1 MADHATELDANES
14 FEQSAAMF
22 KAATGMLA
30 PGKSE
35 ATGGQQTF
43 TRYEV
48 RYALWELW
56 DKLKGW
62 KGPQAIDA
70 AVQGLV
76 DAAEKA
82 AKARDLD
89 EIDGVLL
96 DLDKALSIFRAGK
109 PTLPAEV
116 VEFPQA
122 TEEDRANGW
131 SLNRKFL
138 GEVKTR
144 ASEEV
149 VSLDGIV
156 SVEKITSLE
165 QVECVL
171 LAARAALLAKYTPKE
186 QHDEPTD

>member
-116 VEFPQA
+116 VKVLKQCEWEGRSADVRQYGCCPSCHRF
-122 TEEDRANGW
+122 R
-131 SLNRKFL
+131 R
-138 GEVKTR
+138 
-144 ASEEV
+144 
-149 VSLDGIV
+149 DGHAGDC
-156 SVEKITSLE
+156 EY
-165 QVECVL
+165 
-171 LAARAALLAKYTPKE
+171 AALLAPYRKE
-186 QHDEPTD
+186 QEDVQPN

>member
-76 DAAEKA
+76 DAAEEA

-96 DLDKALSIFRAGK
+96 DLDKALSTFRAGK

-116 VEFPQA
+116 VKVLKQCEWEGRSADVRQYGCCPSCHRF
-122 TEEDRANGW
+122 R
-131 SLNRKFL
+131 R
-138 GEVKTR
+138 
-144 ASEEV
+144 
-149 VSLDGIV
+149 DGHAGDC
-156 SVEKITSLE
+156 EY
-165 QVECVL
+165 
-171 LAARAALLAKYTPKE
+171 AALLAPYRKE
-186 QHDEPTD
+186 QEDVQPN

>member
-76 DAAEKA
+76 DAAEEA

-116 VEFPQA
+116 VKVLKQCEWEGRSADVRQYGCCPSCHRF
-122 TEEDRANGW
+122 R
-131 SLNRKFL
+131 R
-138 GEVKTR
+138 
-144 ASEEV
+144 
-149 VSLDGIV
+149 DGHAGDC
-156 SVEKITSLE
+156 EY
-165 QVECVL
+165 
-171 LAARAALLAKYTPKE
+171 AALLAPYRKE
-186 QHDEPTD
+186 QEDVQPN

>member
-76 DAAEKA
+76 DAAEEA

-116 VEFPQA
+116 VKILREVEWTNYGHRQ
-122 TEEDRANGW
+122 
-131 SLNRKFL
+131 
-138 GEVKTR
+138 GEPFCPWCR
-144 ASEEV
+144 M
-149 VSLDGIV
+149 
-156 SVEKITSLE
+156 
-165 QVECVL
+165 
-171 LAARAALLAKYTPKE
+171 ARSCGHAGDCEYAALLAPYRKE
-186 QHDEPTD
+186 QEDVQPN

>member
-1 MADHATELDANES
+1 MNKQAKKATS
-14 FEQSAAMF
+14 RIWSHY
-22 KAATGMLA
+22 
-30 PGKSE
+30 
-35 ATGGQQTF
+35 GGQILSREAFTTF
-43 TRYEV
+43 GGFSDIV
-48 RYALWELW
+48 
-56 DKLKGW
+56 D
-62 KGPQAIDA
+62 PIIQQAIDA
-70 AVQGLV
+70 ALAEQALPTDVRGLV
-76 DAAEKA
+76 DALEYIAQGMWEHLPGRTWAGSGMLYAEQ
-82 AKARDLD
+82 
-89 EIDGVLL
+89 
-96 DLDKALSIFRAGK
+96 ALSTYRAGK

-171 LAARAALLAKYTPKE
+171 LAARAALLAPYTPQGAKR
-186 QHDEPTD
+186 